1 GSLMERKSPKQWLLV
16 WGGILVVFA
25 AVALL
30 LRAGADERTAGG
42 VIPFSEGK
50 EAVGV
55 VKVEGAIMEADQFL
69 KDLKELDENE
79 RVKAIVVRIDSPGGA
94 VAPSQ
99 EMYEAVRRIRDKGA
113 KPVVVSMGNL
123 AASGGMYLA
132 VAGQKIYAAPGTLT
146 GSIGVIMQT
155 PNLRGVYD
163 KVGFDMTV
171 IKSGKFKD
179 VMSPSREMTAEERAL
194 VQDVVDHVHGQFIR
208 AVAEGRHLDE
218 AQVRTIADG
227 RFFTGEQAKEYG
239 LVDELGHL
247 QDAIDEAARLA
258 KIDGEPKVIYPKK
271 PKRTLQE
278 WLTEESA
285 SMVSRVM
292 GVRFTP
298 TLEFLP

>member
-1 GSLMERKSPKQWLLV
+1 MERKSSKQWLV
-16 WGGILVVFA
+16 VSVGILAVFA

-30 LRAGADERTAGG
+30 LRAGGAEREAGG
-42 VIPFSEGK
+42 VMSFSEK
-50 EAVGV
+50 TDAVGV

-69 KDLKELDENE
+69 KDLKELDENA

-99 EMYEAVRRIRDKGA
+99 EMYEAVKRIRDKGA

-155 PNLRGVYD
+155 PNLRGVYE

-171 IKSGKFKD
+171 VKSGKFKD
-179 VMSPSREMTAEERAL
+179 VMSPNREMTDEERAL

-218 AQVRTIADG
+218 AQVRKIADG

-247 QDAIDEAARLA
+247 QDAIDEAARLG

-285 SMVSRVM
+285 SMVSRVI
-292 GVRFTP
+292 GVHLAP